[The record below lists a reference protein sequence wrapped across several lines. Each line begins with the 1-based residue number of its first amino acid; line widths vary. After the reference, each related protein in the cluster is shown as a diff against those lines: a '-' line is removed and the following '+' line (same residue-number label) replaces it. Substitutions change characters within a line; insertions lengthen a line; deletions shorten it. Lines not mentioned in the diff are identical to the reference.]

1 MNIMSI
7 SRVQRKITQ
16 LDIVVKKNEIIRGK
30 IYTLEMQIQK
40 QHMEVEAREMVE
52 LTYAIWYL
60 RIQALNYQPSSK
72 PNKSFSLSMTLS
84 RSKILFVFLA
94 W

>member
-52 LTYAIWYL
+52 LPYSNWNV
-60 RIQALNYQPSSK
+60 RIQALNY
-72 PNKSFSLSMTLS
+72 
-84 RSKILFVFLA
+84 
-94 W
+94 